1 MRDANMLKIYSL
13 GLGLLMLANF
23 LWIFVLRSETY
34 PRLLVYLL
42 QSIPIIAAFVVA
54 YLSPR
59 KKFFW
64 GTSMAIPGAVFTAI
78 ANILYEVFGLPV
90 DFPGLRGGITL
101 LGISLAS
108 NFVLCALGSAVACF
122 FTSRTPHNR

>member
-64 GTSMAIPGAVFTAI
+64 GTSMGFAV
-78 ANILYEVFGLPV
+78 
-90 DFPGLRGGITL
+90 
-101 LGISLAS
+101 S
-108 NFVLCALGSAVACF
+108 GS
-122 FTSRTPHNR
+122 